1 MQASPLHALVGLIWN
16 NKMYRWP
23 LYHSYRLVVP
33 VVVWCCSDINTQSHW
48 WHKIARA
55 QRKFHPETAQ
65 GSNYLRNRQIRI
77 ANMER
82 CLKYLLCDCVWGTKA
97 NRQTVHGLVSPGRGE
112 LAALIM
118 MYAIWKTWTTKKVQS
133 YSKTLS
139 KEQRILAL
147 FIWLMGSSVLLL
159 FTLVI
164 KRKRK
169 TSFFKCYL

>member
-1 MQASPLHALVGLIWN
+1 
-16 NKMYRWP
+16 MYRWP

-55 QRKFHPETAQ
+55 QRKLHPETAQ
-65 GSNYLRNRQIRI
+65 ESNYLRNRQIRI

-97 NRQTVHGLVSPGRGE
+97 DKQAVHGPVSPARGE

-118 MYAIWKTWTTKKVQS
+118 MYAIWKTWTAQKFKVTQRLWVKNRGYWHCS
-133 YSKTLS
+133 SGWCVPLCFYCPLWSW
-139 KEQRILAL
+139 KEKQNFHFSH
-147 FIWLMGSSVLLL
+147 FIHKAPFDINSRL
-159 FTLVI
+159 
-164 KRKRK
+164 
-169 TSFFKCYL
+169 